1 MAEGEKTRLVAWS
14 REMREVHHRLRAALR
29 ATREALEDGGDAEP
43 ATRELLLFCRG
54 FCTALTRH
62 HRGEDRTLF
71 PAVAA
76 AHPELG
82 DTLRRL
88 EQDHSMIEYLLDG
101 LRKAVDA
108 AASPGELDRHL
119 EGIAAIMEN
128 HFAYEER
135 RLLTVL
141 DALELDADPG
151 EALGGL

>member
-1 MAEGEKTRLVAWS
+1 
-14 REMREVHHRLRAALR
+14 MREVHHRLRAALR